1 MAESDMERAAFAKV
15 FRNILD
21 SDRQLNN
28 FWPPEPEPEPE
39 FVWSA
44 GQWCEVVFPFSIKKG
59 KPGTIANDKLLF
71 DLVIDLDVYREDKK
85 FDGQNVLI
93 YVNGYRVASR
103 YITDRTTVLVDI
115 PAAWLREI
123 GNVITFDT
131 PNSRSPS
138 EFGDLD
144 GRVLGIKLYSL
155 QLSGG

>member
-1 MAESDMERAAFAKV
+1 MERAAFAKV
-15 FRNILD
+15 FGNILD

-28 FWPPEPEPEPE
+28 FWPPEPE

-44 GQWCEVVFPFSIKKG
+44 GQWCEVVFPFSLKKG
-59 KPGTIANDKLLF
+59 KLGAIANDKALF

-103 YITDRTTVLVDI
+103 YIIDRTTVLVDV
-115 PAAWLREI
+115 PAPWLREI

-131 PNSRSPS
+131 LGSRSPS
-138 EFGDLD
+138 EFGDPD
-144 GRVLGIKLYSL
+144 GRVLGIKLYSIK
-155 QLSGG
+155 LSG